1 MRFLIIFI
9 FLITN
14 VVAEELPGIKNIVIH
29 KIPKTHDNVIFLDKN
44 DQKININE
52 YTGNLLILNFWATWC
67 EPCKE
72 EMPSLDKLQANPELD
87 KIKIFPINI
96 GKESLNKVN
105 KFFIDLNIKNF
116 EPYFDPPTTLAKMF
130 TLRGVPTTI
139 LINKEGQEFA
149 RIIGSIDFEDTNFV
163 NWIKLKFLQSILVK
177 KIQIKLINFLKILI
191 SKISNL
197 ILIHLPY

>member
-14 VVAEELPGIKNIVIH
+14 VVSEELPGIKNIVIH
-29 KIPKTHDNVIFLDKN
+29 KIPKTYDNVIFLDKN

-52 YTGNLLILNFWATWC
+52 YKGNFLILNFWAVWC

-87 KIKIFPINI
+87 KIKIFAINI
-96 GKESLNKVN
+96 GKETLDKVN

-116 EPYFDPPTTLAKMF
+116 EPYFDPPTTLAKIF
-130 TLRGVPTTI
+130 SLRGVPTSI
-139 LINKEGQEFA
+139 LINKDGQEFA
-149 RIIGSIDFEDTNFV
+149 RVIGSNDFEDKNFI
-163 NWIKLKFLQSILVK
+163 NWIKKY
-177 KIQIKLINFLKILI
+177 N
-191 SKISNL
+191 
-197 ILIHLPY
+197 

>member
-29 KIPKTHDNVIFLDKN
+29 KIPKTQDNVIFLDKN

-72 EMPSLDKLQANPELD
+72 EMPSLDKLAVDQNFKNLEILA
-87 KIKIFPINI
+87 INI
-96 GKESLNKVN
+96 GQEKNNKIEEFYN
-105 KFFIDLNIKNF
+105 KTKIEKLDIFYDT
-116 EPYFDPPTTLAKMF
+116 DVRLAKKF
-130 TLRGVPTTI
+130 LLRGVPTTLI
-139 LINKEGQEFA
+139 INKEGKEIA
-149 RIIGSIDFEDTNFV
+149 RVVGSIDFQDNRFKSWLQNFD
-163 NWIKLKFLQSILVK
+163 
-177 KIQIKLINFLKILI
+177 
-191 SKISNL
+191 
-197 ILIHLPY
+197 

>member
-9 FLITN
+9 FLIKN
-14 VVAEELPGIKNIVIH
+14 VLADDLPGIKNIVIH
-29 KIPKTHDNVIFLDKN
+29 KMPKTYDNVIFLDKK

-52 YTGNLLILNFWATWC
+52 YKGNLLVLNFWATWC

-87 KIKIFPINI
+87 KIKIFAINI
-96 GKESLNKVN
+96 GKETLNKVN

-116 EPYFDPPTTLAKMF
+116 EPYFDPPITLAKMF

-149 RIIGSIDFEDTNFV
+149 RIIGSIDFEDTNFL
-163 NWIKLKFLQSILVK
+163 NWIKKY
-177 KIQIKLINFLKILI
+177 N
-191 SKISNL
+191 
-197 ILIHLPY
+197 